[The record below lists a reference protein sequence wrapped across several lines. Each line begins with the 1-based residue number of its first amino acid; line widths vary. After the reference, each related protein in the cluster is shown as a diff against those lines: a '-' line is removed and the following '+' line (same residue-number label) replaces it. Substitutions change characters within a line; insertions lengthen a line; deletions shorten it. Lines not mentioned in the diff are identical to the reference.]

1 MTLRMEAALRLSGL
15 LRDKVRDPTGSPV
28 EIYVSTMA
36 VRISRSRLPMPAGVP
51 IECWP

>member
-28 EIYVSTMA
+28 EM
-36 VRISRSRLPMPAGVP
+36 
-51 IECWP
+51 